1 MLSSFRTCPFSST
14 NTERISPRDLPNLL
28 ITLSALLIATSYALS
43 AAAAPIFSRPSAPKN
58 LPIFSKI
65 DPALPAA
72 ALARM
77 PGAYLTSL
85 RRSGS
90 FSFMASSIVL
100 PGLLRWYS
108 LNIFLPALSS
118 VRNFLRASLPS
129 SVYRKFSTL
138 LIARSS
144 LA

>member
-58 LPIFSKI
+58 LPIISKI
-65 DPALPAA
+65 DPALPA

-90 FSFMASSIVL
+90 LSFMASSIVL
-100 PGLLRWYS
+100 PGLLRRYS

>member
-14 NTERISPRDLPNLL
+14 NTERISPRDLPSVL

-43 AAAAPIFSRPSAPKN
+43 AAAAPISSRPLAPKN

-65 DPALPAA
+65 DPALPAS
-72 ALARM
+72 ALARI

-90 FSFMASSIVL
+90 FSSMASSIVL